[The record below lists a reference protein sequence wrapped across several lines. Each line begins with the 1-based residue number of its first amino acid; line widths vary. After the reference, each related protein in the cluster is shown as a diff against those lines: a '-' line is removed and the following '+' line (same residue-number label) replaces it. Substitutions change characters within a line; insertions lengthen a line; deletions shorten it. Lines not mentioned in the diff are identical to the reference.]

1 MSRVI
6 EPSNTLKTAEDQWA
20 DDVVVEEPGS
30 APTPVPA
37 LAVKGSKH
45 VPGPPADAADYE
57 QLLALTRYRRSVRVI
72 DPDRDVSDE
81 MVDKI
86 LEVARWAPS
95 AGNGQPWE
103 FLVVRDAEMRERVA
117 ELFRKQLPE
126 KREMEEAVW
135 GRKQNVGFTGFR
147 HSPVYVFI
155 LGDPRVNECYPV
167 RVRIEKSDSHFY
179 SGLANATL
187 LAHLAVASL
196 GLASQWV
203 SDTNSPYMTTMLK
216 SSFGIPKYMKIY
228 DMFGVGYAATVP
240 PVTSRRPLQEL
251 VHHERYEEAKERD
264 EEAMAKFLWS
274 ETRLGGFASTNGL
287 KGRAENGGGSGATPG
302 SARS

>member
-1 MSRVI
+1 MSQLS
-6 EPSNTLKTAEDQWA
+6 ETSSPQDTL
-20 DDVVVEEPGS
+20 DDPWVDNVVVED
-30 APTPVPA
+30 PA
-37 LAVKGSKH
+37 LAAKGVKH
-45 VPGPPADAADYE
+45 VPGPPADAATYE
-57 QLLALTRYRRSVRVI
+57 QLLALARYRRSVRVI
-72 DPDRDVSDE
+72 DPDREVSDE
-81 MVDKI
+81 LVEKI

-103 FLVVRDAEMRERVA
+103 FLVIRDAEMRGRIA
-117 ELFRKQLPE
+117 DLYRKQLPE

-135 GRKQNVGFTGFR
+135 GRRQNVGFTGFR

-167 RVRIEKSDSHFY
+167 RVGMEKSDSHFF
-179 SGLANATL
+179 SGLAQATI

-203 SDTNSPYMTTMLK
+203 SDVNSPYMTTMLK
-216 SSFGIPKYMKIY
+216 SWLGIPRHMKIY

-240 PVTSRRPLQEL
+240 PVTSRRSLEEL
-251 VHHERYEEAKERD
+251 IHHERYEEAKERD
-264 EEAMAKFLWS
+264 AEALAKFLWS

-287 KGRAENGGGSGATPG
+287 KGRTRESGSPRTTPG
-302 SARS
+302 SPQS

>member
-1 MSRVI
+1 MSQLSDTGST
-6 EPSNTLKTAEDQWA
+6 PDTPEDPWVE
-20 DDVVVEEPGS
+20 DVVDDEGAPLPAP
-30 APTPVPA
+30 APTA
-37 LAVKGSKH
+37 KGPKQ
-45 VPGPPADAADYE
+45 VPGPPAGAADYE

-72 DPDRDVSDE
+72 DPDREVSDE
-81 MVDKI
+81 VIEKI

-103 FLVVRDAEMRERVA
+103 FLVIRETEMRERIA
-117 ELFRKQLPE
+117 ELFKKQLPE

-135 GRKQNVGFTGFR
+135 GRRQNVGFTGFR
-147 HSPVYVFI
+147 HSPVYVLI
-155 LGDPRVNECYPV
+155 LGDPRVNACYPV
-167 RVRIEKSDSHFY
+167 RVRIEKSDSHFF
-179 SGLANATL
+179 SGLAQATV

-203 SDTNSPYMTTMLK
+203 SDVNSPYMTTMLK
-216 SSFGIPKYMKIY
+216 SWLGIPDYMKIY

-251 VHHERYEEAKERD
+251 IHHEHYEKAKERD
-264 EEAMAKFLWS
+264 EEALSRFLWS

-287 KGRAENGGGSGATPG
+287 KGRTDENGGARTAPG
-302 SARS
+302 SPQS

>member
-1 MSRVI
+1 MSQLS
-6 EPSNTLKTAEDQWA
+6 ETGSPQDTPEDPWV
-20 DDVVVEEPGS
+20 DNVVVDDP
-30 APTPVPA
+30 APAATG
-37 LAVKGSKH
+37 LKH
-45 VPGPPADAADYE
+45 VPGPPADAAGYE
-57 QLLALTRYRRSVRVI
+57 QLLALAKYRRSVRVI
-72 DPDRDVSDE
+72 DPDREVSDE
-81 MVDKI
+81 MVEKI

-103 FLVVRDAEMRERVA
+103 FLVIRDAETRDRIA

-135 GRKQNVGFTGFR
+135 GRRQNVGFTGFR
-147 HSPVYVFI
+147 HSPVYVLV

-167 RVRIEKSDSHFY
+167 RVRLEKSDSHFF
-179 SGLANATL
+179 SGLAQATI

-203 SDTNSPYMTTMLK
+203 SDVNSPYMTTMLK
-216 SSFGIPKYMKIY
+216 SWLDIPAYMKIY

-240 PVTSRRPLQEL
+240 PVTSRRPLDEL
-251 VHHERYEEAKERD
+251 IHHERYEKAKERD
-264 EEAMAKFLWS
+264 AEALTKFLWS

-287 KGRAENGGGSGATPG
+287 KGRTDAGGGSRTAPATPQP
-302 SARS
+302 